1 MSDEQRKGERPEST
15 TSAPTDKPTSTAHS
29 AGRDATSRDL
39 FPLPGLVAISLYLLL
54 LSVVIIVGAV
64 GGHYP
69 KLFLIL
75 PVFLLAASGGLLML
89 VRWAWAMALA
99 AVVLLSGYHLWL
111 FAHLRLAPSLI
122 QGLLNLVF
130 FLYLIR
136 TEVREKLR

>member
-1 MSDEQRKGERPEST
+1 MTNEQSGPETTGTIYSSDP
-15 TSAPTDKPTSTAHS
+15 
-29 AGRDATSRDL
+29 ATPGSPPQPKL
-39 FPLPGLVAISLYLLL
+39 QLVPLPGLIAIALYLLL
-54 LSVVIIVGAV
+54 LSVVIVVGAV

-69 KLFLIL
+69 KLFLLL

-89 VRWAWAMALA
+89 LRWAWAMALA
-99 AVVLLSGYHLWL
+99 AVVLLSGYNLWL
-111 FAHLRLAPSLI
+111 FARLHLAPSII

>member
-1 MSDEQRKGERPEST
+1 MTDNPSGSNTPPPSGPSVAAT
-15 TSAPTDKPTSTAHS
+15 PNAPTPAKF
-29 AGRDATSRDL
+29 GL
-39 FPLPGLVAISLYLLL
+39 VPLPSLIALSLYLLL
-54 LSVVIIVGAV
+54 LSVVLIVGAI

-75 PVFLLAASGGLLML
+75 PVFLLAAAGGLLML
-89 VRWAWAMALA
+89 LRWAWAMALA

-111 FAHLRLAPSLI
+111 FARLHLAPSLI

>member
-1 MSDEQRKGERPEST
+1 MSDERSESKIQRTE
-15 TSAPTDKPTSTAHS
+15 
-29 AGRDATSRDL
+29 DASVPATPISPSHPKLR
-39 FPLPGLVAISLYLLL
+39 FVPLPGLIALSLYLLL
-54 LSVVIIVGAV
+54 LSVVLIVGAV

-75 PVFLLAASGGLLML
+75 PVFLLAAAGGLLL
-89 VRWAWAMALA
+89 LFRWAWAMSLA

-111 FAHLRLAPSLI
+111 FARLHLAPSLI

-136 TEVREKLR
+136 TEVREKLH

>member
-1 MSDEQRKGERPEST
+1 MTDDQSGSKTPPTDNPSVPA
-15 TSAPTDKPTSTAHS
+15 TSNAPTPAKF
-29 AGRDATSRDL
+29 GL
-39 FPLPGLVAISLYLLL
+39 VPLPGLIALSLYLLL
-54 LSVVIIVGAV
+54 LSLALIVGAV

-75 PVFLLAASGGLLML
+75 PVFLLAAAGGLLL
-89 VRWAWAMALA
+89 LFRWAWAMALA

-111 FAHLRLAPSLI
+111 FARLHLAPSLI

-136 TEVREKLR
+136 TEVRDKLR